1 MAEIVDLSEIYSA
14 EYHAIAG
21 ERGEKQYP
29 AKQDMARALDEMF
42 RPKRVIDV
50 GCGRGW
56 WLEYWALNR
65 PEVEIVGLDGCA
77 ELIKRNNQCHE
88 SIRDKIHSCDLR
100 QPMWWRPWFEE
111 PWDLVLCVEVAEH
124 LPESYARQL
133 VGGLRVLGNRIFF
146 SAARP
151 GQKGVGHTFCRD
163 KRYWIEQFAYFGFQP
178 DMALWRKWHDRLQ
191 HRGKRY
197 GRNIRRNAILFTRG

>member
-146 SAARP
+146 SAAPIKEPSAFIP
-151 GQKGVGHTFCRD
+151 GIALTSFPKTGPKNPPANSVDASIVGRISAATT
-163 KRYWIEQFAYFGFQP
+163 A
-178 DMALWRKWHDRLQ
+178 
-191 HRGKRY
+191 
-197 GRNIRRNAILFTRG
+197 